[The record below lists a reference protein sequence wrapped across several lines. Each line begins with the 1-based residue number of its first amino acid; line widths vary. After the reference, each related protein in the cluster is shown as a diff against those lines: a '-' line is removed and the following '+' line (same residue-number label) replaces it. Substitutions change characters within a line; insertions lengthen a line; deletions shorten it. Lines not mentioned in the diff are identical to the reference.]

1 MEPGVEAKVE
11 QRLRA
16 AGGLE
21 VRPGEPGDLVVSIKG
36 TETILSLE
44 VKHRFTEEVL
54 AHFER
59 LPAEQRQRTVLVVP
73 ALSLKRRHELRYRDV
88 SWIEYQTGVVH
99 LRVPHLA
106 VDLPEAPVRE
116 VHQGTSL
123 PRLSGKAGIV
133 VEALIEVGQRHDLVS
148 QPEIAKLSGST
159 QAWTSRVFGE
169 LVREGAVEVVGRGPA
184 KEWRPRLDELLR
196 LWIADGGPSPAVTG
210 MYLWTRTPP
219 DLLRAIGQIGIG
231 KDRLSYAIGGVAAAD
246 LHEPTLTSVSLVNV
260 WIPLSTPPEGIA
272 AGLGAELVD
281 SGANVLIWQA
291 PGDPA
296 LRLAGPLDG
305 WRSDAP
311 EGFGP
316 LSVVTPARAAVEAL
330 QGTGRGPEVG
340 ENLRRRLVE
349 NASGSSDD
357 T

>member
-1 MEPGVEAKVE
+1 MGPGVEAKVV

-21 VRPGEPGDLVVSIKG
+21 VRPGDPGDLVVSIRG
-36 TETILSLE
+36 TETVLHLD
-44 VKHRFTEEVL
+44 VKHRFTDEAL
-54 AHFER
+54 DRIDR
-59 LPAEQRQRTVLVVP
+59 LPPGQRERTVLVIP
-73 ALSLKRRHELRYRDV
+73 ALSPKRRQELRYRDV
-88 SWIEYQTGVVH
+88 SWIEYRTGAIH

-106 VDLPEAPVRE
+106 VDLPEAPVRD
-116 VHQGTSL
+116 VDQRRSL
-123 PRLSGKAGIV
+123 PSLSGKAGVV
-133 VEALIEVGQRHDLVS
+133 VEALIEVGRRHEIVS
-148 QPEIAKLSGST
+148 QPEIAELSGST
-159 QAWTSRVFGE
+159 QAWASRVFGE
-169 LVREGAVEVVGRGPA
+169 LVKAGALEVVGRGPA
-184 KEWRPRLDELLR
+184 KEWRPKLDDLLR

-210 MYLWTRTPP
+210 MYLWTRTPSE
-219 DLLRAIGQIGIG
+219 LLSAIGQISEDG
-231 KDRLSYAIGGVAAAD
+231 LPYAIGGVGAAD
-246 LHEPTLTSVSLVNV
+246 LHEPTLTSVPLVNV
-260 WIPLSTPPEGIA
+260 WVPLSSPPEGIA

-296 LRLAGPLDG
+296 LRLAGPLDR

-340 ENLRRRLVE
+340 ENLRRRIV
-349 NASGSSDD
+349 AHAPGVSHDA
-357 T
+357 